1 MHNDKAGK
9 VAVIYIRVSSERQVK
24 GYSLEGQKQ
33 YLTEC
38 ATRRGM
44 NVLRVYVEEG
54 KSGKSIEGRTAFQ
67 GMLDDI

>member
-1 MHNDKAGK
+1 MYNDKAGK

-38 ATRRGM
+38 A
-44 NVLRVYVEEG
+44 
-54 KSGKSIEGRTAFQ
+54 I
-67 GMLDDI
+67 